1 MAIIDAREYVDTIAL
16 ADTLSRYGVVNPMAA
31 SSFIAEEVCRF
42 YVSDLEQLRGDNFII
57 LPKPRRRHAFYNAH
71 KHGLLQTKAP
81 WQRIAYCLDDNF
93 FNLDELGAALR
104 HMDYLYRPMVV
115 SSVNAPHHGILF
127 AELRG

>member
-1 MAIIDAREYVDTIAL
+1 MAIIDAREYVDTLAL
-16 ADTLSRYGVVNPMAA
+16 ADILSQHGVVNPMAA

-42 YVSDLEQLRGDNFII
+42 YVSDLERLRGDGFII
-57 LPKPRRRHAFYNAH
+57 LPKPRRRHAFYNAYT
-71 KHGLLQTKAP
+71 HGLLQSPKP
-81 WQRIAYCLDDNF
+81 WNYMAYCLDDNF